1 MSLSLLQ
8 GFKPACQ
15 VIKVHVFS
23 SSWIPTYRSTVGQAV
38 VRNGRQI
45 GKGIIH
51 FGRRA
56 RWGRAV
62 HEPCWRGLCR
72 FGVVVEIVE
81 VGWWSWLLIWW
92 WVGRV
97 GVGGRAWGRVG
108 RACCWWGIG
117 YWWGHSSC
125 WWVGGLQNTKS
136 TINITIMHDEYYID
150 HYTLQRGFPCVLED
164 RQPTVFFAPC
174 MPCTFGFKSCTLVR
188 YERLDY

>member
-23 SSWIPTYRSTVGQAV
+23 SSWIPTYRSTVRQAV

-56 RWGRAV
+56 RWGRAI
-62 HEPCWRGLCR
+62 HEPCWRGLCW

-92 WVGRV
+92 WVGWV

-108 RACCWWGIG
+108 RARCWWGIG

-136 TINITIMHDEYYID
+136 TISITITHYEYYID
-150 HYTLQRGFPCVLED
+150 HYTL
-164 RQPTVFFAPC
+164 
-174 MPCTFGFKSCTLVR
+174 
-188 YERLDY
+188 